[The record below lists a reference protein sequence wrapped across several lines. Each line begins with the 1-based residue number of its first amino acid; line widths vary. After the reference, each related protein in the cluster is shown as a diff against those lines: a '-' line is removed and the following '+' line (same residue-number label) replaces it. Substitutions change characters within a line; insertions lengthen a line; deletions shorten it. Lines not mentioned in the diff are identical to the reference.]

1 MPRQEFY
8 PGRRCSHKARARGKR
23 ASARTASALTRR
35 RRDADA
41 PRALQSS
48 ARASHA
54 RHGLL
59 YGKRFMSEHGKC
71 PMGKHP
77 WLATFFVL
85 AFLLVFLAHK
95 LGLL

>member
-1 MPRQEFY
+1 MFFFRPL
-8 PGRRCSHKARARGKR
+8 PLSPK
-23 ASARTASALTRR
+23 
-35 RRDADA
+35 
-41 PRALQSS
+41 PRAAGGPHQN
-48 ARASHA
+48 
-54 RHGLL
+54 GV
-59 YGKRFMSEHGKC
+59 MSEHGKC

>member
-1 MPRQEFY
+1 MAMLSQ
-8 PGRRCSHKARARGKR
+8 SSRARQ
-23 ASARTASALTRR
+23 TRVGEDGFGVDAR
-35 RRDADA
+35 RRDADT
-41 PRALQSS
+41 PLALQSS

-59 YGKRFMSEHGKC
+59 YGKRFMSEHDKC

-85 AFLLVFLAHK
+85 AFVLVFLAHK